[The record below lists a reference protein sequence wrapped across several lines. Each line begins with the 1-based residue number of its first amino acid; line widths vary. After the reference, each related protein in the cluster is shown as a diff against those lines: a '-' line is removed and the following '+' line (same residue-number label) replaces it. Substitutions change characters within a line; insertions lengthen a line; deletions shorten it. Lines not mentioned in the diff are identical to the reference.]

1 MSDNKKEVKCLEK
14 KYELAW
20 DKYTENDLK
29 KVFALSDDYIEF
41 MSKCKTEREC
51 VTEFITLAE
60 KNGYKNIET
69 YINENI
75 KLKLV
80 TKFMQIAWEKP

>member
-41 MSKCKTEREC
+41 MSNWH
-51 VTEFITLAE
+51 L
-60 KNGYKNIET
+60 
-69 YINENI
+69 
-75 KLKLV
+75 
-80 TKFMQIAWEKP
+80 